1 MALYRIH
8 IRPQGGTA
16 SVNTIFKYCLDNGIL
31 GVGWRVKNLEN
42 TTDWNLYYE
51 KAKAHYNNL
60 NQCKY
65 IKKYI
70 KKDDLVWTRDRQGNY
85 YLAKVNS
92 GWEYF
97 TTNESNQND
106 IDIAN
111 IFKVDF
117 VKIPIDMVSGKVIA
131 CFRASRTM
139 QEIAGS
145 ENLEYAKYL
154 WNKFSKN
161 QYYDVNFS
169 EFTNIFTMLDDKE
182 TEDIVFLYL
191 QNLGWYVVPNSG
203 AFDTIYFEYL
213 LVNKNTKE
221 KARVQVKTG
230 KTELNQQNYTKFD
243 EKIFLF
249 QSNDLY
255 KGINTDNVVAIRSSD
270 ILDFMKNSLDW
281 LPSNFKTKFDMIS
294 LGKS

>member
-16 SVNTIFKYCLDNGIL
+16 SVDTTFKYCRNNGIL

-85 YLAKVNS
+85 YLAKVNL

-97 TTNESNQND
+97 TTNESNQQD

-111 IFKVDF
+111 IFRVDF
-117 VKIPIDMVSGKVIA
+117 AKIPTDVVSGKVIA

-139 QEIAGS
+139 QEISGR

-154 WNKFSKN
+154 WNKFSNN
-161 QYYDVNFS
+161 QYYDVDFGK
-169 EFTNIFTMLDDKE
+169 FTNIFTMLDDKE

-191 QNLGWYVVPNSG
+191 QDLGWYVVPNSRES
-203 AFDTIYFEYL
+203 DTISFEYF
-213 LVNKNTKE
+213 LVNKITKE

-230 KTELNQQNYTKFD
+230 KTTLNQQNYTKFD

>member
-16 SVNTIFKYCLDNGIL
+16 SVNTTFKYCLDNGIL

-70 KKDDLVWTRDRQGNY
+70 KKDDLVWTRDRQGKY
-85 YLAKVNS
+85 CLAKVNS

-97 TTNESNQND
+97 TTNESNQQD

-111 IFKVDF
+111 IFRVDF
-117 VKIPIDMVSGKVIA
+117 AEVPIDVVSGKVIA

-139 QEIAGS
+139 QEISGR

-154 WNKFSKN
+154 WNKFSNN

-191 QNLGWYVVPNSG
+191 QDLGWYVVPNSRES
-203 AFDTIYFEYL
+203 DTISFEYF
-213 LVNKNTKE
+213 LVNKITKE

-230 KTELNQQNYTKFD
+230 KTTLNQQNYTKFD

>member
-16 SVNTIFKYCLDNGIL
+16 SVNTTFKYCLDNGIL

-70 KKDDLVWTRDRQGNY
+70 KKDDLVWTRDRQGKY
-85 YLAKVNS
+85 YLVKVNS

-97 TTNESNQND
+97 TTNENNQQD

-111 IFKVDF
+111 IFRVDF
-117 VKIPIDMVSGKVIA
+117 AEIPTDVVSGKVIA

-139 QEIAGS
+139 QEISGR

-154 WNKFSKN
+154 WNKFSNN

-191 QNLGWYVVPNSG
+191 QDLGWYVVPNSRES
-203 AFDTIYFEYL
+203 DTISFEYF
-213 LVNKNTKE
+213 LVNKITKE

-230 KTELNQQNYTKFD
+230 KTTLNQQNYTKFD

>member
-1 MALYRIH
+1 M
-8 IRPQGGTA
+8 
-16 SVNTIFKYCLDNGIL
+16 
-31 GVGWRVKNLEN
+31 
-42 TTDWNLYYE
+42 
-51 KAKAHYNNL
+51 
-60 NQCKY
+60 
-65 IKKYI
+65 
-70 KKDDLVWTRDRQGNY
+70 
-85 YLAKVNS
+85 AKVKS

-97 TTNESNQND
+97 TTDESNQND

-111 IFKVDF
+111 IFRVDF
-117 VKIPIDMVSGKVIA
+117 AKIPIDMVSGKVIA
-131 CFRASRTM
+131 CFRASRTI
-139 QEIAGS
+139 QAIS
-145 ENLEYAKYL
+145 ELKNLEYAKYL
-154 WNKFSKN
+154 WNKFSKIN
-161 QYYDVNFS
+161 HYDNINFD
-169 EFTNIFTMLDDKE
+169 EFEKCENIFTMLDDKE

-191 QNLGWYVVPNSG
+191 QDLGWYVVPNSRQS
-203 AFDTIYFEYL
+203 DTFCFEYF

-270 ILDFMKNSLDW
+270 ILDFMKKSLDW

>member
-16 SVNTIFKYCLDNGIL
+16 SVNTTFKYCLDNGIL

-70 KKDDLVWTRDRQGNY
+70 KKDDLVWTRDRQGKY
-85 YLAKVNS
+85 YLVKVNS

-97 TTNESNQND
+97 TTNEGNQQD

-111 IFKVDF
+111 IFRVDF
-117 VKIPIDMVSGKVIA
+117 AEIPTDVVSGKVIA

-139 QEIAGS
+139 QEISGR

-154 WNKFSKN
+154 WNKFSNN

-191 QNLGWYVVPNSG
+191 QDLGWYVVPNSRES
-203 AFDTIYFEYL
+203 DTISFEYF
-213 LVNKNTKE
+213 LVNKITKE

-230 KTELNQQNYTKFD
+230 KTTLNQQNYTKFD

>member
-16 SVNTIFKYCLDNGIL
+16 SVDTTFKYCLSDGIL
-31 GVGWRVKNLEN
+31 GVGWRVNNLEN
-42 TTDWNLYYE
+42 TMDWDLYYE
-51 KAKAHYNNL
+51 KAKARYNNL

-65 IKKYI
+65 IKRYI

-97 TTNESNQND
+97 TTNESNQDD

-111 IFKVDF
+111 IFRVDF
-117 VKIPIDMVSGKVIA
+117 AEIPTDVVPGKVIA

-139 QEIAGS
+139 QEILGR

-154 WNKFSKN
+154 WNKFSNN

-191 QNLGWYVVPNSG
+191 QDLGWYVVPNSREFN
-203 AFDTIYFEYL
+203 AIYFEYL
-213 LVNKNTKE
+213 LVNKITKE

-230 KTELNQQNYTKFD
+230 KTTLNQQNYTKFD

-281 LPSNFKTKFDMIS
+281 LPSNFKNKFDMIS
-294 LGKS
+294 FGKL

>member
-16 SVNTIFKYCLDNGIL
+16 SVNTTFKYCLDNGIL

-70 KKDDLVWTRDRQGNY
+70 KKDDLVWTRDRQGKY
-85 YLAKVNS
+85 YLVKVNS

-97 TTNESNQND
+97 TTNENNQQD

-111 IFKVDF
+111 IFRVDF
-117 VKIPIDMVSGKVIA
+117 AEIPTDVVSGKVIA

-139 QEIAGS
+139 QEISGR

-154 WNKFSKN
+154 WNKFSNN

-191 QNLGWYVVPNSG
+191 QDLGWYVVPNSRES
-203 AFDTIYFEYL
+203 DTISFEYF
-213 LVNKNTKE
+213 LVNKFTKE

-230 KTELNQQNYTKFD
+230 KTTLNQQNYTKFD